1 MLRLRIGLADTAIL
15 SRELG
20 KEVTRYFR
28 LYQWTFC
35 PWWVYWTNIY
45 NSSSLRCK
53 ENYKHLT
60 ESLPTPLTP
69 YVHKFDHSLLCPFQ
83 LPVWLTCSQV
93 VRSQFFSVPP
103 LSTSKRKHSTWL
115 GCLPPPG
122 MWSRH
127 FLWHPGLSIQWSTQG
142 LLTDCPTQGFP
153 VGWPGAD
160 YSSATKVGKSCTV
173 PAAWPC

>member
-103 LSTSKRKHSTWL
+103 LSTSKRKHLVMLFTTTWHVITPFFVTPKPL
-115 GCLPPPG
+115 YTMVHPRPSHRLP
-122 MWSRH
+122 
-127 FLWHPGLSIQWSTQG
+127 HPGIPRR
-142 LLTDCPTQGFP
+142 LTWC
-153 VGWPGAD
+153 WL
-160 YSSATKVGKSCTV
+160 
-173 PAAWPC
+173 